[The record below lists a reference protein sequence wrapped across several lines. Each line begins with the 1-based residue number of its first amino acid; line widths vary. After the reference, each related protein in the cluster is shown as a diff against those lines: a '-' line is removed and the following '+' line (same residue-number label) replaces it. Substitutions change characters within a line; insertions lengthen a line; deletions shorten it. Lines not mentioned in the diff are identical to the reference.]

1 MNKNEYSI
9 SEVGKL
15 IGVSTSAINY
25 YIRSNIIPAPKK
37 VSKTR
42 AVFFEEHIQK
52 LKKNKNLK
60 RSRISL
66 KTNKKTDQ
74 HQSIKNRR

>member
-9 SEVGKL
+9 SEVAKL

-52 LKKNKNLK
+52 LKKIKTLK
-60 RSRISL
+60 EAGYPL
-66 KTNKKTDQ
+66 KLIKKQ
-74 HQSIKNRR
+74 IFKF